1 MSKEISVEVDRF
13 LGRLNGVRS
22 NGSGWSA
29 RCPCRNDDENPSLSI
44 GQGDDGRVLVTCHRG
59 SGCTVDQICVALHI
73 GVTDLMPPKEMSK
86 SKLSLVETYSY
97 RDSAGN
103 LLFQKQRYLDE
114 FGKKTF
120 RQRRPD
126 GDGWSYS
133 LGDVPKVLYNLP
145 AVAVAV
151 ANDDPIWVVEGEKD
165 ANALIALGYVATTMP
180 GGAGKWLQLHTDS
193 LAGARVGVVT
203 DNDDVGKEHARNV
216 LNVLGRAGCRVKG
229 FAPPSGF
236 KDIAEMLGAGKTVAD
251 LVPFSAVLSDETAV
265 PPPVLPDDEFGSVV
279 TAIAGLATKDKLSL
293 SQKITRAHSMLDT
306 AMFDTPPE
314 TLKAVNWH
322 DFVNEDADDSYDWVI
337 PGLLERTD
345 RVIFVAAEGAGKTM
359 MARQVAILTAYGLHP
374 FTRAKIPRIKTLTID
389 LENPTRII
397 RRKSKSIMDAA
408 ERHARDKKK
417 PEAHIVI
424 KPSGMNLLKSED
436 RVRFEQV
443 IETHQPDLLFIGP
456 LYKSFIDPGGR
467 NSESVATEI
476 IMFLDYIRETYG
488 CALWMEQHAPLGNS
502 ASGRD
507 LRPFGSAVWSRWPE
521 FGLSMERDVT
531 GGGPNIFKIGSF
543 RGDRDERQWPTVV
556 KWGETFPFDALEY
569 RT

>member
-1 MSKEISVEVDRF
+1 MDTDGYVDTKGACEFSVNLKPLAEGMLDMLLTMGIKATMHEGKSKLYGKVTGTRYRIGFKTDLPVFRLTRK
-13 LGRLNGVRS
+13 LGRLPNHLSTPRS
-22 NGSGWSA
+22 LYRYITSVEKISPTPMLCISVDGSD
-29 RCPCRNDDENPSLSI
+29 NTYLI
-44 GQGDDGRVLVTCHRG
+44 G
-59 SGCTVDQICVALHI
+59 
-73 GVTDLMPPKEMSK
+73 
-86 SKLSLVETYSY
+86 
-97 RDSAGN
+97 
-103 LLFQKQRYLDE
+103 
-114 FGKKTF
+114 
-120 RQRRPD
+120 
-126 GDGWSYS
+126 
-133 LGDVPKVLYNLP
+133 
-145 AVAVAV
+145 
-151 ANDDPIWVVEGEKD
+151 D
-165 ANALIALGYVATTMP
+165 AY
-180 GGAGKWLQLHTDS
+180 
-193 LAGARVGVVT
+193 
-203 DNDDVGKEHARNV
+203 
-216 LNVLGRAGCRVKG
+216 
-229 FAPPSGF
+229 
-236 KDIAEMLGAGKTVAD
+236 
-251 LVPFSAVLSDETAV
+251 
-265 PPPVLPDDEFGSVV
+265 
-279 TAIAGLATKDKLSL
+279 
-293 SQKITRAHSMLDT
+293 
-306 AMFDTPPE
+306 
-314 TLKAVNWH
+314 
-322 DFVNEDADDSYDWVI
+322 I
-337 PGLLERTD
+337 PTHN
-345 RVIFVAAEGAGKTM
+345 TM

-374 FTRAKIPRIKTLTID
+374 FTRAKIPRMKTLTID

-408 ERHARDKKK
+408 ERHARDRKK

-531 GGGPNIFKIGSF
+531 GGVNVFKVGSF

>member
-374 FTRAKIPRIKTLTID
+374 FTRAKIPRMKTLTID

>member
-1 MSKEISVEVDRF
+1 MSRTDGQIEQIVEDNIGSVLDTNEPKQDKVVLWDYDSMVYHCLYPGYSEEV
-13 LGRLNGVRS
+13 
-22 NGSGWSA
+22 
-29 RCPCRNDDENPSLSI
+29 
-44 GQGDDGRVLVTCHRG
+44 
-59 SGCTVDQICVALHI
+59 
-73 GVTDLMPPKEMSK
+73 
-86 SKLSLVETYSY
+86 
-97 RDSAGN
+97 
-103 LLFQKQRYLDE
+103 DE

-203 DNDDVGKEHARNV
+203 DNDDVGREHACNV

-374 FTRAKIPRIKTLTID
+374 FTRAKIPRMKTLTID